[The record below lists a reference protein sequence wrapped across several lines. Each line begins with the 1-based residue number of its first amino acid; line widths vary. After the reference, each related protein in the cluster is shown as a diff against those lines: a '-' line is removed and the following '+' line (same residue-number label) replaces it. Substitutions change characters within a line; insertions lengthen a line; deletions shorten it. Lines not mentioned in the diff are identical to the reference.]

1 MEKIVSVKK
10 CKSHRYALRF
20 LAVLFAAFPF
30 IIATVKSLALFA
42 LPGCI
47 PILLF
52 IPVMLYY
59 ETWQIRFTDTGIE
72 TAVFWKKKQYSYTQI
87 RRATKGYAISQ
98 SARVIRIE
106 FSNGSVTEL
115 RLDDENAAIAEKK
128 LNKHCS
134 IKRL

>member
-20 LAVLFAAFPF
+20 LAVLFAAFPI

-72 TAVFWKKKQYSYTQI
+72 TAVFWKKNSIPI
-87 RRATKGYAISQ
+87 RRFGGRPKGM
-98 SARVIRIE
+98 RFLKVP
-106 FSNGSVTEL
+106 V
-115 RLDDENAAIAEKK
+115 
-128 LNKHCS
+128 
-134 IKRL
+134 